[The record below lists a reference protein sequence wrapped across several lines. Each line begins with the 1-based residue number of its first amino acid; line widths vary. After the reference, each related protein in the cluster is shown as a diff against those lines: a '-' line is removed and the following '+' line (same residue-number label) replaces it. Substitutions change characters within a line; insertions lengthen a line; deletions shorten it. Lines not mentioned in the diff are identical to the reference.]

1 MSKPG
6 KERFLFGSAILL
18 LTAYSAI
25 LTFGLFRVQQNAE
38 QLAIEQRAT
47 LAAADQ
53 SVQQLRQY
61 VESYHGNDE
70 QAGKE
75 QQRLKIMLD
84 EHEARLFLLQDT
96 INQLYALPE

>member
-18 LTAYSAI
+18 LAAYCGV
-25 LTFGLFRVQQNAE
+25 LTYGLNRVQNNAE
-38 QLAIEQRAT
+38 ELAREQRTT

-61 VESYHGNDE
+61 VETYHGNDE
-70 QAGKE
+70 QAQKE
-75 QQRLKIMLD
+75 QQRIKVMLD